1 MLINP
6 VPAANISTF
15 VNPRQIA
22 ANTGTAGQVMYTV
35 PAGKKFVGYIFAL
48 SPAGSYS
55 VTPSGGVAI
64 SFISYPVTGT
74 SIGTTPMQLTFVAGT
89 IITNLGT
96 NSTCINGVESDL

>member
-15 VNPRQIA
+15 ANPRQIA
-22 ANTGTAGQVMYTV
+22 ASIGTAGQVMYTV
-35 PAGKKFVGYIFAL
+35 PAGKKFVGYIFA
-48 SPAGSYS
+48 SSGSGSYS
-55 VTPSGGVAI
+55 VTPSGGVAAT
-64 SFISYPVTGT
+64 FISAPVTGT

-96 NSTCINGVESDL
+96 SVTYLSGVESDL